1 MVPARVDAAG
11 DVYRQ
16 LSSVALAYR
25 RTRAFRAGLK
35 SEKAKEL
42 AFTQRNIPRRKLIAS
57 APSLPAGRHPYLP
70 SHSDGHVGGAGPG
83 GGGASAGGSGLPP
96 IAPPT

>member
-16 LSSVALAYR
+16 VSGVALAYR
-25 RTRAFRAGLK
+25 RARAFRAGLK

-42 AFTQRNIPRRKLIAS
+42 RFTQRNIPREL
-57 APSLPAGRHPYLP
+57 
-70 SHSDGHVGGAGPG
+70 
-83 GGGASAGGSGLPP
+83 
-96 IAPPT
+96 

>member
-16 LSSVALAYR
+16 LSGVTLAYR
-25 RTRAFRAGLK
+25 RARAFRAGLK

-42 AFTQRNIPRRKLIAS
+42 RFTQRNIPREL
-57 APSLPAGRHPYLP
+57 
-70 SHSDGHVGGAGPG
+70 
-83 GGGASAGGSGLPP
+83 
-96 IAPPT
+96 

>member
-25 RTRAFRAGLK
+25 RTLAFRAGLK

-42 AFTQRNIPRRKLIAS
+42 PFTKRNILRVFFQDEASRKLVSS
-57 APSLPAGRHPYLP
+57 APSLPFHR
-70 SHSDGHVGGAGPG
+70 DGHVGGAGPG
-83 GGGASAGGSGLPP
+83 GGGASAGGPGRPP
-96 IAPPT
+96 IAQPT

>member
-25 RTRAFRAGLK
+25 RTHAFRAGLK

-42 AFTQRNIPRRKLIAS
+42 AFTQRNIPRRKLIRLGT
-57 APSLPAGRHPYLP
+57 LPAGRHPYLP

>member
-25 RTRAFRAGLK
+25 RTLAFRAGLK

-42 AFTQRNIPRRKLIAS
+42 PFTKRNILFFQDEASRKLVSS
-57 APSLPAGRHPYLP
+57 APSLPFHR
-70 SHSDGHVGGAGPG
+70 DGHVGGAGPG
-83 GGGASAGGSGLPP
+83 GGGASAGGPGRPP

>member
-25 RTRAFRAGLK
+25 RARAFRAGLK

-42 AFTQRNIPRRKLIAS
+42 PFTKGIFQES
-57 APSLPAGRHPYLP
+57 C
-70 SHSDGHVGGAGPG
+70 
-83 GGGASAGGSGLPP
+83 
-96 IAPPT
+96 T